1 MQTVTQLL
9 KDMADCIVAQGAEL
23 LLTHSS
29 LKEVEETPGI
39 VVIGFGTHSWKK
51 LSVDGLR
58 LQSRI
63 REEYERFHAILKCLL
78 RKQSSSVHTNLAQ
91 TNSTIQK
98 LIDQQGGTYA
108 TSCNEAASQFKK
120 AINMQFEMLSHLF
133 DGAEGDHVYV
143 PDTNGLIYNPQLEDW
158 QFDDSPTFV
167 LLLMPTVLSELDS
180 LKVTG
185 KSDSVRDKAN
195 KLVRQCM
202 EYRRRGNLNDG
213 VVLRKGSHSLRT
225 IAVEPDFAN
234 SLPWLDPN
242 NNDDRIL
249 AGFVEAMRQHPRC
262 PVILVTRD
270 INLTNKADYARLP
283 CVLPPEPAVQP
294 TK

>member
-9 KDMADCIVAQGAEL
+9 TEIARTIIEHGTEL
-23 LLTHSS
+23 LLTHSR
-29 LKEVEETPGI
+29 LKEVEESPGI
-39 VVIGFGTHSWKK
+39 IFVGFGTHSWQP
-51 LSVDGLR
+51 LTVDGLR

-63 REEYERFHAILKCLL
+63 REEFERFHAVLSCLL
-78 RKQSSSVHTNLAQ
+78 RKQSASVRSSLKQ
-91 TNSTIQK
+91 TSSKIKK
-98 LIDQQGGTYA
+98 LIDQQGGTYCH
-108 TSCNEAASQFKK
+108 SCKQAAIDFKEAVNEQV
-120 AINMQFEMLSHLF
+120 QMLTHLF
-133 DGAEGDHVYV
+133 DAADGDHVYV
-143 PDTNGLIYNPQLEDW
+143 PDTNALLYNTQLEEW
-158 QFDDSPTFV
+158 RFDDSAKFV

-185 KSDSVRDKAN
+185 KSDAVREKAN
-195 KLVRQCM
+195 KLVRQVM

-213 VVLRKGSHSLRT
+213 VILRKDSHRLRT
-225 IAVEPDFAN
+225 IAIEPDFAN

-283 CVLPPEPAVQP
+283 CIQPPGPPVQP
-294 TK
+294 GD